1 MNQQRT
7 ILDLHILQTVP
18 PSNLNR
24 DDQGSPK
31 TAWYGGVQ
39 RARVSSQAWKRAAR
53 MQFRETATEE
63 LLGLRTK
70 RVPEALAGTIRR
82 QDERV
87 TAEDALDLAQ
97 ATLEA
102 LGLKLSAPR
111 AKKGEPEQALEA
123 GYLVFLSAGQLS
135 NLAKIALEAL
145 VEGDVAG
152 ALKARKKDLKAATK
166 QDASVDV
173 ALFGRMIADDSDL
186 NVDAAA
192 QVAHAISVHAVRPES
207 DFFTAVDDL
216 PKAAGDEASDAGA
229 AMLGTI
235 EFNSSTLY
243 RYATVDVDRLR
254 ENLGDDAATIIAV
267 KAFVQSFVTSMPTGK
282 QNTFANRT
290 LPDLVVVQLRDT
302 QSVNLVGAF
311 ERPVAGDYVSE
322 AAQALTE
329 RSALVDSKFGT
340 TPVQAWVLS
349 ASPGAVSAEALGES
363 VTLSRLV
370 DAVGESVAARTDG

>member
-1 MNQQRT
+1 MTQQRT

-31 TAWYGGVQ
+31 TAWYGGAQ

-53 MQFRETATEE
+53 LQFRETATEE

-70 RVPEALAGTIRR
+70 RVPEALASAIRR
-82 QDERV
+82 QNTDV
-87 TAEDALDLAQ
+87 TQEDALVLAQ
-97 ATLEA
+97 AAVEA

-111 AKKGEPEQALEA
+111 AKKGEAEQAPEA
-123 GYLVFLSAGQLS
+123 GYLVFLSAGQLA

-145 VEGDVAG
+145 AEGDFAG
-152 ALKARKKDLKAATK
+152 ALKARKKDLKAAAK

-192 QVAHAISVHAVRPES
+192 QVAHAISVHAVRPEA

-216 PKAAGDEASDAGA
+216 PRAASDDAGDAGA
-229 AMLGTI
+229 AMLGTV

-254 ENLGDDAATIIAV
+254 ENLGDDAATLIAV
-267 KAFVQSFVTSMPTGK
+267 EAFVQSFVTSMPTGK

-290 LPDLVVVQLRDT
+290 LPDLVVAQLRDT

-311 ERPVAGDYVSE
+311 ERPVVGDFVAEAVS
-322 AAQALTE
+322 ALTD
-329 RSALVDSKFGT
+329 RSKLVDAKFGT
-340 TPVQAWVLS
+340 TPVHTWVLA
-349 ASPGAVSAEALGES
+349 ASPSATPAEELGEAVSLAQ
-363 VTLSRLV
+363 LV
-370 DAVGESVAARTDG
+370 GAVGESVAARADG

>member
-1 MNQQRT
+1 MTQQRT

-31 TAWYGGVQ
+31 TAWYGGAQ

-53 MQFRETATEE
+53 LQFRETATRE

-70 RVPEALAGTIRR
+70 RVPDALASAIRR
-82 QDERV
+82 QNDEV
-87 TAEDALDLAQ
+87 TQEDALDLAQ
-97 ATLEA
+97 ATVEA

-111 AKKGEPEQALEA
+111 AKKGEAAQTPEA
-123 GYLVFLSAGQLS
+123 GYLVFLSAGQLH
-135 NLAKIALEAL
+135 NLGKIALEAL
-145 VEGDVAG
+145 AEGDAAG
-152 ALKARKKDLKAATK
+152 ALKARKKDLKAAAK

-173 ALFGRMIADDSDL
+173 ALFGRMIADDTDL

-192 QVAHAISVHAVRPES
+192 QVAHAISVHAVRPEA

-216 PKAAGDEASDAGA
+216 PRASGDDAGDAGA
-229 AMLGTI
+229 AMLGTV

-254 ENLGDDAATIIAV
+254 ENLGDDAATLIAV
-267 KAFVQSFVTSMPTGK
+267 KAFVQGFVTSMPTGK

-290 LPDLVVVQLRDT
+290 LPDLVVAQLRDT

-311 ERPVAGDYVSE
+311 ERPVVGDYVAE
-322 AAQALTE
+322 AASALTE
-329 RSALVDSKFGT
+329 RSTLVDAKFGT
-340 TPVQAWVLS
+340 TPVHTWVLA
-349 ASPGAVSAEALGES
+349 ASPGAAPAEELGEAVS
-363 VTLSRLV
+363 LAQLV
-370 DAVGESVAARTDG
+370 EAVGESVAARADG